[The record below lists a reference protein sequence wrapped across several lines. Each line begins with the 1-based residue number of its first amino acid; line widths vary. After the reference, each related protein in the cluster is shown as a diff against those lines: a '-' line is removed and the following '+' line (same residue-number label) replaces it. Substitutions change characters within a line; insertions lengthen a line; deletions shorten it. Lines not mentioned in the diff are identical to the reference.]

1 MSQTSTPR
9 RHLRR
14 LWVALGVV
22 VAVVG
27 LIGLDFA
34 LSATG
39 TQRAEQDALDLVD
52 RLDQG
57 RGVVLDAVDAATTGL
72 DDVATLVHAWSE
84 ISCGVET
91 ELSNGDGPRTVMGYL
106 QTCRMLV
113 YRVYAL
119 PSAGDSAE
127 GAEVLVGG
135 KANSLDDGCEVSILD
150 AVGIGIDATGDS
162 WNTTDLTWIDTAG
175 EPVDEYETCALP
187 EPGGVHSQVSVAEP
201 HTGRYYLAL
210 AVVNQGDF
218 VGIGCGGG
226 QFLGFGACSTPPN
239 GAPYLPHE

>member
-1 MSQTSTPR
+1 MGGDPVSRRDWDDAHLIDVLYDLHEDDKTLGYRFLTDELADEHQITVGENRVHRLCRIAGITASHHTKRSKTGSTGPARTTTCWPR
-9 RHLRR
+9 STNMA
-14 LWVALGVV
+14 WC
-22 VAVVG
+22 
-27 LIGLDFA
+27 
-34 LSATG
+34 ATNSPRPPR
-39 TQRAEQDALDLVD
+39 T
-52 RLDQG
+52 
-57 RGVVLDAVDAATTGL
+57 DAVD
-72 DDVATLVHAWSE
+72 
-84 ISCGVET
+84 
-91 ELSNGDGPRTVMGYL
+91 
-106 QTCRMLV
+106 
-113 YRVYAL
+113 
-119 PSAGDSAE
+119 
-127 GAEVLVGG
+127 
-135 KANSLDDGCEVSILD
+135 
-150 AVGIGIDATGDS
+150 IGIDATGDS